1 MREAAAVAE
10 RPVIIIGAPR
20 SGTNMLRNALCR
32 LPGVHTWPCDEIN
45 PIWRHGNLRWSSDAI
60 PPEGATEYVSFFVR
74 RSFLRMARRSHAVH
88 LVEKTCA
95 NSLRVEF
102 VNRIFPGA
110 RYVFLWRDGLDV
122 VGSALQRWTAPFDL
136 GYSIRKMQY
145 VPLSDLPYYGWRFAS
160 NRLRQLAT
168 PDRRLG
174 FWGPQL
180 ENMSELLATHSLE
193 AVCAIQWREC
203 VMRSARAFE
212 GVARHRVVEVA
223 YEDLVRSP
231 ATEFKRLVEALSID
245 ATDADLTA
253 AIREI
258 GGTSVG
264 KGRSQLGEKRVSE
277 LLPLIEPLLR
287 RYGYV

>member
-1 MREAAAVAE
+1 MRETAAVSA

-20 SGTNMLRNALCR
+20 SGTNMLRDALCR
-32 LPGVHTWPCDEIN
+32 LSGVRTWPCDEIN
-45 PIWRHGNLRWSSDAI
+45 PIWRHGNLDWPSDAI
-60 PPEGATEYVSFFVR
+60 PARAATEQVSSFVR
-74 RSFLRMARRSHAVH
+74 RSFAKMARRSHAVH

-102 VNRIFPGA
+102 VDRIFPEA
-110 RYVFLWRDGLDV
+110 RYVFLRRDGLDV

-136 GYSIRKMQY
+136 GYTLRKVRY
-145 VPLSDLPYYGWRFAS
+145 VPLGDVSYYGWRFLS
-160 NRLRQLAT
+160 NRLRQLVT

-193 AVCAIQWREC
+193 AICAIQWREC
-203 VMRSARAFE
+203 VSRSASAFE
-212 GVARHRVVEVA
+212 GIAKERTVEVA

-231 ATEFKRLVEALSID
+231 ASEFKRLVESLSIE
-245 ATDADLTA
+245 ATGSDLA
-253 AIREI
+253 AAVREI

-264 KGRSQLGEKRVSE
+264 KGRAQLGEKRLAE

-287 RYGYV
+287 RYGYA